1 MKYGVQ
7 LYSVRDAVKE
17 IGMAETLRRVAKIG
31 YQSVE
36 LAGMG
41 DLTAA
46 ELRQALDANALTVDG
61 AHVGIKAFLPDQ
73 IDTTMRDMDIV
84 SCRNLII
91 PAAKVKTKAE
101 IDLFLDQLAVALP
114 TLRRAGFA
122 VGFHNH
128 DVEFRP
134 NEDGIIPMDVLT
146 RETDLFFELD
156 TYWAFHAGKDPLAV
170 MDEMGT
176 RLRMIHIKDGIP
188 SLGNDG
194 GMPLGRGEAPVA
206 AVYQKALAKKL
217 PLIVESE
224 TLKPSG
230 MDEIT
235 VCLDYLKSL
244 EG

>member
-1 MKYGVQ
+1 M
-7 LYSVRDAVKE
+7 
-17 IGMAETLRRVAKIG
+17 
-31 YQSVE
+31 
-36 LAGMG
+36 
-41 DLTAA
+41 
-46 ELRQALDANALTVDG
+46 
-61 AHVGIKAFLPDQ
+61 VGK
-73 IDTTMRDMDIV
+73 R
-84 SCRNLII
+84 
-91 PAAKVKTKAE
+91 VKTKAE

-146 RETDLFFELD
+146 HETDLFFELD